1 MIRMQPVATAA
12 QLRRAFGSFPSGVA
26 AVCARVDKVPVGMA
40 ASSFTSVS
48 VEPPLVSVCIQRT
61 SSTWPILRDRDRLGL
76 SVLGEHHDQAV
87 RQLASKDGDR
97 FAGVEWDA
105 GPQDSVFIRG
115 SSAWLEVSLFEELPA
130 GDHLIALLEVHGLDT
145 AEHTLPL
152 IFHGSK
158 FHKLVDNRPAPAED
172 LLPGR
177 L

>member
-1 MIRMQPVATAA
+1 MVRMQEVNTAE

-26 AVCARVDKVPVGMA
+26 AICARVGKQPVGMA

-48 VEPPLVSVCIQRT
+48 VEPPLVSVCIQTT
-61 SSTWPILRDRDRLGL
+61 SSTWPILRERPRLGL
-76 SVLGEHHDQAV
+76 SVLGQHHDAAC

-97 FAGVEWDA
+97 FSGVEWDA
-105 GPQDSVFIRG
+105 GPHQSVFIRG
-115 SSAWLEVSLFEELPA
+115 SSAWMEVSVYDEVTA
-130 GDHLIALLEVHGLDT
+130 GDHVIALLEVHGLDT

-158 FHKLVDNRPAPAED
+158 FHKMIDNRPAPAED

>member
-1 MIRMQPVATAA
+1 MIRMQPVNTGA

-26 AVCARVDKVPVGMA
+26 AVCARVDKVPIGMA

-48 VEPPLVSVCIQRT
+48 VDPPLVSVCIQKT
-61 SSTWPILRDRDRLGL
+61 SSTWPILRARSRLGL
-76 SVLGEHHDQAV
+76 SVLAEHHDQAV
-87 RQLASKDGDR
+87 RQLASKEGDR

-105 GPQDSVFIRG
+105 GPCDSVFIRG
-115 SSAWLEVSLFEELPA
+115 SSAWLEVSVFEEILA
-130 GDHLIALLEVHGLDT
+130 GDHVIALLEVHGLDT

-158 FHKLVDNRPAPAED
+158 FHKMVNNRPAPAED

-177 L
+177 C

>member
-1 MIRMQPVATAA
+1 MIRMQPVSTAD

-48 VEPPLVSVCIQRT
+48 VDPPLVSVCIQKT
-61 SSTWPILRDRDRLGL
+61 SSTWPVLRECARLGL
-76 SVLGEHHDQAV
+76 SVLAENHDQAV

-105 GPQDSVFIRG
+105 GPCDSLFIRG
-115 SSAWLEVSLFEELPA
+115 SSAWMEVSLFEEVPA
-130 GDHLIALLEVHGLDT
+130 GDHIIALLEVHGLDT

-152 IFHGSK
+152 IFHGSQ
-158 FHKLVDNRPAPAED
+158 FHKMVDNRPAPAED

-177 L
+177 C